1 MKLEKIFEAKDGKLF
16 KVTGDAV
23 DLKNIKAIPLS
34 WKEVEADEEG
44 AYNEELLAKL
54 REELKALEEKNEEN
68 KFVYISPIIDR
79 EASPSA
85 DKAEQFTA
93 AMKHSARR
101 LKDCISIVGFA
112 IPSQI
117 AKDSE
122 KAAFYISEMSAKH
135 AQYVFFA
142 QAQKSINGID
152 IVEI

>member
-16 KVTGDAV
+16 KVTGEAV
-23 DLKNIKAIPLS
+23 DIKSIKVIPLS

-44 AYNEELLAKL
+44 AYNEELLANL
-54 REELKALEEKNEEN
+54 REELKALEENSEEN
-68 KFVYISPIIDR
+68 KFVYICPLIDR
-79 EASPSA
+79 EASASA

-101 LKDCISIVGFA
+101 LKDCVSITGFA
-112 IPSQI
+112 IPSEI

-122 KAAFYISEMSAKH
+122 KAAFYISEMAAKH

-142 QAQKSINGID
+142 QAKKEINGID
-152 IVEI
+152 VVEI

>member
-1 MKLEKIFEAKDGKLF
+1 M
-16 KVTGDAV
+16 
-23 DLKNIKAIPLS
+23 
-34 WKEVEADEEG
+34 EADEEG
-44 AYNEELLAKL
+44 AYNEEFLAKL

-112 IPSQI
+112 IPPQI

-142 QAQKSINGID
+142 QAQKDINGIG